1 MKVKTIKIDGF
12 RLLNNFSID
21 LEDNLSLIIGK
32 NNTGKTS
39 FLTVLDKFLNG
50 NKNSWN
56 IDDFNIQIQ
65 KKIEN
70 AITNKQESKQY
81 NPFKIQLR
89 IYLEY

>member
-12 RLLNNFSID
+12 RLLNKFSID

-70 AITNKQESKQY
+70 AITNKQEANNTIPLKY
-81 NPFKIQLR
+81 NYESI
-89 IYLEY
+89 